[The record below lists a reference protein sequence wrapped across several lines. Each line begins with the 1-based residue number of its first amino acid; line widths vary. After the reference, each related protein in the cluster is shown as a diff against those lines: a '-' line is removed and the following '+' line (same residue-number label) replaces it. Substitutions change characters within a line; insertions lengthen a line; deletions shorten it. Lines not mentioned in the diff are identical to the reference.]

1 MAVLTDSQR
10 YDLWAQLMRDLSGDH
25 EPITLGKGDLR
36 AALDA
41 VDGWVETNQA
51 SFNQALPTVART
63 GLSARQKSRLL
74 RVVVGRRFEVS

>member
-10 YDLWAQLMRDLSGDH
+10 HDLWAQLMRDLSGDR
-25 EPITLGKGDLR
+25 ESLALGKGDLR

-51 SFNQALPTVART
+51 AFHQALPAVART
-63 GLSARQKSRLL
+63 GLTAQQKARLL
-74 RVVVGRRFEVS
+74 RVVVSRRFEVS